1 MWLSV
6 MLFHVNYWKVTT
18 WFLMQFDVISTCK
31 FFQKQQIALTL
42 QACAILLSLKNLPV
56 LVNTKLHWKHVITYT
71 NFVGSNLVN
80 CFVSSGTSASV
91 DALAT
96 NMASLKLGLHSHD
109 GAPQVLKLLDENL
122 QWNDAALEVN
132 LWTMTE
138 NFIQYIQLWCFFLL

>member
-1 MWLSV
+1 M
-6 MLFHVNYWKVTT
+6 
-18 WFLMQFDVISTCK
+18 
-31 FFQKQQIALTL
+31 
-42 QACAILLSLKNLPV
+42 
-56 LVNTKLHWKHVITYT
+56 
-71 NFVGSNLVN
+71 N

-138 NFIQYIQLWCFFLL
+138 NLSNILSCDAFSCCKCNIF

>member
-1 MWLSV
+1 MKSNNIISHAIWCNKHLQI
-6 MLFHVNYWKVTT
+6 
-18 WFLMQFDVISTCK
+18 FLR
-31 FFQKQQIALTL
+31 QQVALTL

-96 NMASLKLGLHSHD
+96 NMASLKLGLHTHD

-138 NFIQYIQLWCFFLL
+138 NFIQYTQLWCFFLS